1 MADGT
6 GKAGRR
12 SGLQHSVHKQQGS
25 RAWYVISMN
34 ENDILDEHCE
44 RATVD
49 EFLKGPQP
57 LAFFIDTDLTIEGSK
72 QKALELL
79 MKGWRIVVVVAGS
92 FLHGNDFLSDPLGVC
107 NRHVELLEFP
117 DRVYWVDSFPY
128 DALGLIDTFRIRC
141 MVSDVEFW
149 PTLQYPAE
157 EVEDIDGFEVAG
169 LHLYRRRD

>member
-1 MADGT
+1 M

-12 SGLQHSVHKQQGS
+12 SGLQHSVHKQQGT
-25 RAWYVISMN
+25 RAWYVIPMN
-34 ENDILDEHCE
+34 ENDILDQHCE

-49 EFLKGPQP
+49 ELLKGPQP

-107 NRHVELLEFP
+107 NRHVELLEFR
-117 DRVYWVDSFPY
+117 DRVS
-128 DALGLIDTFRIRC
+128 IRC

-169 LHLYRRRD
+169 LHLYRRRE